1 MCPEAIHE
9 NFDIRVDLR
18 PAARRYSKILRWKM
32 GKLLLKDIELWQTG
46 ICGCDR
52 LLSIV
57 LS

>member
-9 NFDIRVDLR
+9 HFDIRVDLR
-18 PAARRYSKILRWKM
+18 PAARRYSKILNWNI
-32 GKLLLKDIELWQTG
+32 GKLLWIENTVWQKG